1 MKKATFRCFLI
12 RPEDS
17 VKFVVGDE
25 EDCRYAQEV
34 MESHP
39 IAGEIFFSPVYGTD
53 YQPIIRFILKNN
65 LPVRFSS
72 QLHKIIGVK

>member
-1 MKKATFRCFLI
+1 
-12 RPEDS
+12 
-17 VKFVVGDE
+17 
-25 EDCRYAQEV
+25 

-65 LPVRFSS
+65 LPVRFQL